1 MPKALAP
8 IPARKEV
15 RASRHL
21 SIKPSLEVVRK
32 TFAKIPEHR
41 TGRIEFSLVDTL
53 MSAAAVFG
61 LKFPSLLKFDEN
73 RQEAHIR
80 HNLCT
85 LYGVA
90 GQAPCD
96 TQMRAILDPV
106 EPAEI
111 GKGFDR
117 LHRIL
122 ERQGVLKEFNSMGA
136 LVILLDA
143 TGEYSSSCVC
153 CPDCCTRTRSDGTVE
168 YDHQMLAAVIAHPDK
183 KTVLALAP
191 EPIVKQE
198 NASKNDCEINAAK
211 RMLPKIRALYPKRRI
226 IITADGLYS
235 KGPFIKLLKELKF
248 DYILVAKEGDHV
260 SLVNEYSKRRA
271 TEAQEYEETPE
282 GVTQGFGWV
291 NGLPLNAAHADI
303 KVNLLNFWEIKKDEE
318 KPNTWI
324 WITNIQLM
332 RHNVR
337 RIMRAGRCRWKVEN
351 ETFNTLKNQG
361 YHLEHNYGHGK
372 RHLAT
377 VLGLL
382 MMLMFLI
389 DQIQETGCRLFQ
401 AARNR
406 LYSRT
411 SVWEKLRGFF
421 ANYFIASWEDIWLSM
436 IYGNQRGPLIPNTS

>member
-1 MPKALAP
+1 
-8 IPARKEV
+8 
-15 RASRHL
+15 
-21 SIKPSLEVVRK
+21 
-32 TFAKIPEHR
+32 
-41 TGRIEFSLVDTL
+41 
-53 MSAAAVFG
+53 
-61 LKFPSLLKFDEN
+61 
-73 RQEAHIR
+73 
-80 HNLCT
+80 
-85 LYGVA
+85 
-90 GQAPCD
+90 
-96 TQMRAILDPV
+96 MRAILDPV

-122 ERQGVLKEFNSMGA
+122 ERQGVLKEFNYMGA

-143 TGEYSSSCVC
+143 TGEYSSSCVG

-168 YDHQMLAAVIAHPDK
+168 YYHQMLAAVMAHPDK

-211 RMLPKIRALYPKRRI
+211 RLLPKIRALYPKRRM

-248 DYILVAKEGDHV
+248 DDLLVAKEGDPV

-271 TEAQEYEETPE
+271 TEAQEYEETEE
-282 GVTQGFGWV
+282 GITPGFGWI

-303 KVNLLNFWEIKKDEE
+303 KVNLLNFWEINKNEE
-318 KPNTWI
+318 KLNTWI
-324 WITNIQLM
+324 WMTNIQLM

-351 ETFNTLKNQG
+351 ETFNTLKNKG
-361 YHLEHNYGHGK
+361 YHLEHHYGHGK
-372 RHLAT
+372 QHLAT

-389 DQIQETGCRLFQ
+389 DQIQETCCGLFQ

-421 ANYFIASWEDIWLSM
+421 ANYFIESWEDIWLSM